1 MRISADLSFFV
12 KAPVSILVGLCLSF
26 ASLADTPTY
35 QFRGFDSDS
44 TCDNV
49 KDHEVNRG
57 GRLLSDSN
65 KDSMRLS
72 AYDIEAQLFGFDTTL
87 TVSCGPDRHPTSI
100 RYNLS
105 DPHDMDLDV
114 VFKTLFAEMAERF
127 GDAEIQRDTMG
138 RSANFLCKQGFLISL
153 KVIRA
158 SESTAGGS
166 VPIRELFLEISSGI
180 EYCE

>member
-12 KAPVSILVGLCLSF
+12 KVPVSILVGLCLSF
-26 ASLADTPTY
+26 ASLADAPTY
-35 QFRGFDSDS
+35 EFREFDSYS

-49 KDHEVNRG
+49 KDHEVKRG
-57 GRLLSDSN
+57 GRLLGHSN
-65 KDSMRLS
+65 EDGLRLS

-105 DPHDMDLDV
+105 DPHDLDLDV
-114 VFKTLFAEMAERF
+114 VFKTLYAAMAERF
-127 GDAEIQRDTMG
+127 GDVEIQRDTMG

-153 KVIRA
+153 NVIQA
-158 SESTAGGS
+158 SEATAGGS
-166 VPIRELFLEISSGI
+166 VPIRELFLEIFSGI

>member
-1 MRISADLSFFV
+1 MRISIDTPFLV
-12 KAPVSILVGLCLSF
+12 NVPVSILVGLCLSF

-35 QFRGFDSDS
+35 QFRGFDSNS

-57 GRLLSDSN
+57 GQLLSYSKEDG
-65 KDSMRLS
+65 MRLW
-72 AYDIEAQLFGFDTTL
+72 AYYIDAQLFGFDTSL
-87 TVSCGPDRHPTSI
+87 VVSCGPNRHPTSI

-114 VFKTLFAEMAERF
+114 VFKTFYAAMAEVF
-127 GDAEIQRDTMG
+127 GDVEIQRDTMG
-138 RSANFLCKQGFLISL
+138 RSSNFLCKQGFLISL
-153 KVIRA
+153 NVVQAR
-158 SESTAGGS
+158 EVTAEGS
-166 VPIRELFLEISSGI
+166 KPIRELFLELFSGI